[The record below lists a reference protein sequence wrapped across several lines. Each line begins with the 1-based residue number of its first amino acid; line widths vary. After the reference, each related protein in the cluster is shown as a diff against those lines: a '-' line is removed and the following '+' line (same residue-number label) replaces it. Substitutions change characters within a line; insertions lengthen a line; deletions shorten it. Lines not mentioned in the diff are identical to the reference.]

1 MKLQVTIK
9 REVTHLKYLRD
20 IDFWTAAAIIIATIP
35 LSIATYS
42 RWFQLNFFV
51 GSFRFTHWLSWIGT
65 FFIALF
71 TPAYY
76 VLKRKYPKT
85 LKALLR
91 IHVFG
96 NLISFLL
103 ISIHFAQQVGRPPR
117 FFPDLGTGLVLYIV
131 MPFLVASGFLHR
143 FQILKTIKPHLNRFF
158 HVAITLTFYMVIVVH
173 ILQGLNV
180 L

>member
-1 MKLQVTIK
+1 
-9 REVTHLKYLRD
+9 LKYLRD
-20 IDFWTAAAIIIATIP
+20 VDFWIASAIIVVTIL
-35 LSIATYS
+35 LSIATYF

-65 FFIALF
+65 LFIAF
-71 TPAYY
+71 FAPVYY
-76 VLKRKYPKT
+76 VLKRRYSGKV
-85 LKALLR
+85 KALLK

-103 ISIHFAQQVGRPPR
+103 ISIHFAQQVGRPAR
-117 FFPDLGTGLVLYIV
+117 FFPDLGTGLVLYII
-131 MPFLVASGFLHR
+131 MPFLIASGFLHR
-143 FQILKTIKPHLNRFF
+143 FQILKSIKPHFNRFF
-158 HVAITLTFYMVIVVH
+158 HVSITLSFYLVILVH

>member
-1 MKLQVTIK
+1 M
-9 REVTHLKYLRD
+9 KYLRD
-20 IDFWTAAAIIIATIP
+20 VEFWLAVVIILVTIP
-35 LSIATYS
+35 LSVATYF
-42 RWFQLNFFV
+42 RWFQWNFFV
-51 GSFRFTHWLSWIGT
+51 GPFRYTHWLSWIGT
-65 FFIALF
+65 LFIAFF

-76 VLKRKYPKT
+76 VLKRRYPKK
-85 LKALLR
+85 LKVLLR

-103 ISIHFAQQVGRPPR
+103 ISIHYAQQVGRPPR

-131 MPFLVASGFLHR
+131 MPLLVATGFLHR
-143 FQILKTIKPHLNRFF
+143 FQILKSIKPHLNRFF
-158 HVAITLTFYMVIVVH
+158 HVSITLSFYLVIIVH

>member
-1 MKLQVTIK
+1 M
-9 REVTHLKYLRD
+9 KYLRD
-20 IDFWTAAAIIIATIP
+20 VEFWLAVVIILVTIP
-35 LSIATYS
+35 LSVATYF

-51 GSFRFTHWLSWIGT
+51 GPFRYTHWLSWIGT
-65 FFIALF
+65 LFIAFF

-76 VLKRKYPKT
+76 VLKRRYPKK
-85 LKALLR
+85 LKVLLR

-103 ISIHFAQQVGRPPR
+103 ISIHYAQQVGRPPR

-131 MPFLVASGFLHR
+131 MPLLVATGFLHR
-143 FQILKTIKPHLNRFF
+143 FQILKSIKPHLNRFF
-158 HVAITLTFYMVIVVH
+158 HVSITLSFYLVIIVH

>member
-1 MKLQVTIK
+1 MKYWRDVEFWLAVVIILVT
-9 REVTHLKYLRD
+9 
-20 IDFWTAAAIIIATIP
+20 FP
-35 LSIATYS
+35 LSVATYL

-65 FFIALF
+65 LFIALF

-76 VLKRKYPKT
+76 VLKRRYPKK
-85 LKALLR
+85 LKVLLK
-91 IHVFG
+91 IHIFG

-103 ISIHFAQQVGRPPR
+103 ISIHFAQQVGRPPE
-117 FFPDLGTGLVLYIV
+117 FFPDLGTGLALYIV

-158 HVAITLTFYMVIVVH
+158 HVAITLTFYMVILVH
-173 ILQGLNV
+173 ILEGLNV

>member
-1 MKLQVTIK
+1 MIT
-9 REVTHLKYLRD
+9 REAIYLKYPKD
-20 IDFWTAAAIIIATIP
+20 IDFQIATAIILVTIL
-35 LSIATYS
+35 LSVATYF
-42 RWFQLNFFV
+42 RWLQLNFFV

-65 FFIALF
+65 LFIALF
-71 TPAYY
+71 TPTYY
-76 VLKRKYPKT
+76 VLKRRYPKK
-85 LKALLR
+85 LKVLLK

-103 ISIHFAQQVGRPPR
+103 ISIHYAQQVGRPPR

-158 HVAITLTFYMVIVVH
+158 HVSITLSFYLVIIVH
-173 ILQGLNV
+173 ILQGLKI

>member
-1 MKLQVTIK
+1 MKYTKDV
-9 REVTHLKYLRD
+9 E
-20 IDFWTAAAIIIATIP
+20 FWLAAIIILATIP
-35 LSIATYS
+35 LSVATYT

-51 GSFRFTHWLSWIGT
+51 GSFRFTHWLSWFGT
-65 FFIALF
+65 LFIALF

-76 VLKRKYPKT
+76 VLKRKYPEK
-85 LKALLR
+85 LSALLK
-91 IHVFG
+91 IHIFG

-117 FFPDLGTGLVLYIV
+117 FFPDLGTGLVLYVV

-158 HVAITLTFYMVIVVH
+158 HVAITLTFYMVILVH
-173 ILQGLNV
+173 ILQGLNI

>member
-1 MKLQVTIK
+1 
-9 REVTHLKYLRD
+9 
-20 IDFWTAAAIIIATIP
+20 
-35 LSIATYS
+35 
-42 RWFQLNFFV
+42 
-51 GSFRFTHWLSWIGT
+51 
-65 FFIALF
+65 
-71 TPAYY
+71 
-76 VLKRKYPKT
+76 
-85 LKALLR
+85 
-91 IHVFG
+91 
-96 NLISFLL
+96 LL

>member
-1 MKLQVTIK
+1 
-9 REVTHLKYLRD
+9 LKYWRD
-20 IDFWTAAAIIIATIP
+20 VEFWLAVVIILVTIP
-35 LSIATYS
+35 LSVATYF

-51 GSFRFTHWLSWIGT
+51 GPFRYTHWLSWIGT
-65 FFIALF
+65 LFIAFF

-76 VLKRKYPKT
+76 VLKRRYPKK
-85 LKALLR
+85 LKVLLR

-103 ISIHFAQQVGRPPR
+103 ISIHYAQQVGRPPR

-131 MPFLVASGFLHR
+131 MPLLVATGFLHR
-143 FQILKTIKPHLNRFF
+143 FQILKSIKPHLNRFF
-158 HVAITLTFYMVIVVH
+158 HVSITLSFYLVIIVH

>member
-1 MKLQVTIK
+1 
-9 REVTHLKYLRD
+9 LKYWRD
-20 IDFWTAAAIIIATIP
+20 VEFWLAVVIILVTIP
-35 LSIATYS
+35 LSVATYF

-51 GSFRFTHWLSWIGT
+51 GPFRYTHWLSWIGT
-65 FFIALF
+65 LFIAFF

-76 VLKRKYPKT
+76 VLKRRYPKK
-85 LKALLR
+85 LKVLLR

-103 ISIHFAQQVGRPPR
+103 ISIHYAQQVGRPPR

-131 MPFLVASGFLHR
+131 MPLLVATGFLHR
-143 FQILKTIKPHLNRFF
+143 FQILKSIKPHLHRFF
-158 HVAITLTFYMVIVVH
+158 HVSITLSFYLVIIVH

>member
-1 MKLQVTIK
+1 
-9 REVTHLKYLRD
+9 LKYLRD
-20 IDFWTAAAIIIATIP
+20 VEFWLAVVIILVTIP
-35 LSIATYS
+35 LSVATYF

-51 GSFRFTHWLSWIGT
+51 GPFRYTHWLSWIGT
-65 FFIALF
+65 LFIAFF

-76 VLKRKYPKT
+76 VLKRRYPKK
-85 LKALLR
+85 LKVLLR

-103 ISIHFAQQVGRPPR
+103 ISIHYAQQVGRPPR

-131 MPFLVASGFLHR
+131 MPLLVATGFLHR
-143 FQILKTIKPHLNRFF
+143 FQILKSIKPHLNRFF
-158 HVAITLTFYMVIVVH
+158 HVSITLSFYLVIIVH